1 MNIVDK
7 AVNYF
12 NPIAGRERD
21 EAFDMRRYAL
31 AGLEL
36 LQIDLNE
43 LAKID
48 RNNLTKLFSKNKA
61 KERKRILSK
70 GVSSE

>member
-1 MNIVDK
+1 
-7 AVNYF
+7 
-12 NPIAGRERD
+12 
-21 EAFDMRRYAL
+21 MRKYAL

-48 RNNLTKLFSKNKA
+48 RNNLTKLFSKNK
-61 KERKRILSK
+61 SK
-70 GVSSE
+70 LRGNKDEDNKHKKQSKQDRQVV